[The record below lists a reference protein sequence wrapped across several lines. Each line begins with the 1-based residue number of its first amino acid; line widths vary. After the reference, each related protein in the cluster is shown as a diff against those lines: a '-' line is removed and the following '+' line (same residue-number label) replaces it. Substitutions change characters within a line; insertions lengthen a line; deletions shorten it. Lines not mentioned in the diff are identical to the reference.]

1 MNDIHDKG
9 TCQSPVDRKLQ
20 ANVTFDVE
28 WLVRIVPPLVVKYFF
43 QNITRNVLQHRGKKK
58 RSCKQDQQIF
68 FQRCQDGHHNHHA
81 APIDRTVRTIQKS
94 TVHELSG
101 IECSVGYLGTPT
113 DKCIDNK
120 NPDQFIKILRH
131 NHSPLFRA
139 FSTYS

>member
-1 MNDIHDKG
+1 MIKVHA
-9 TCQSPVDRKLQ
+9 QSPVDRKLQ
-20 ANVTFDVE
+20 ADVTFDVE

-81 APIDRTVRTIQKS
+81 DPIDRTVQDRLKIHGS
-94 TVHELSG
+94 RLSG

-120 NPDQFIKILRH
+120 NPDQVHK
-131 NHSPLFRA
+131 NSA
-139 FSTYS
+139 A